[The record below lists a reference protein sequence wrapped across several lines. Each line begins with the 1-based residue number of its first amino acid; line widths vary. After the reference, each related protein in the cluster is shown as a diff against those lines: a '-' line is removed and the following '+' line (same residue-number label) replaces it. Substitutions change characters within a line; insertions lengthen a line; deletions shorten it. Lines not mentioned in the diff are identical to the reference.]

1 MVSRNALR
9 WTLATL
15 TLLGASS
22 VSADP
27 INFTGFVENDF
38 NKANDPNDKIRIIS
52 VDPDPLN
59 RITQLPQMTAQN
71 IINGYAIKDMRLQ
84 YDKATDTLSVGLNTY
99 SIAGSA
105 IGNGGPDI
113 AKALADYGGV
123 DPAHIGGLKS
133 ITVAFA
139 GANPVD
145 SNSHGPVVAV
155 AGIPSDKSLAGPGL
169 IGFNVAAYN
178 GSNNKSLQNSY
189 GATLTN
195 NLGTLAFDPSAAH
208 PGFEFTIKNFSHM
221 APGVLDPK
229 DGFWVAAYAGSP
241 NDNPIGEES
250 SGFLHVPSFGAQV
263 PEPATVLSWTI
274 VAAAAGAVRLRRRR
288 VV

>member
-38 NKANDPNDKIRIIS
+38 NKFKDDTIKIIP
-52 VDPDPLN
+52 VNPDPLN
-59 RITQLPQMTAQN
+59 RIAQLPQMTAQG
-71 IINGYAIKDMRLQ
+71 IINGYAIKDLRLH
-84 YDKATDTLSVGLNTY
+84 YDSKTDVLSVGVNTY

-123 DPAHIGGLKS
+123 DPAHIGGKKS
-133 ITVAFA
+133 ITIAFA
-139 GANPVD
+139 GVNPANQAVP
-145 SNSHGPVVAV
+145 GPTVAV
-155 AGIPSDKSLAGPGL
+155 AGIPSDKSTAGPGL
-169 IGFNVAAYN
+169 IGFNIAAYDA
-178 GSNNKSLQNSY
+178 SKSQSIQNSY

-195 NLGTLAFDPSAAH
+195 NMGALAFDPSAAH
-208 PGFEFTIKNFSHM
+208 PGFEFTIKNFSQLSPNH
-221 APGVLDPK
+221 LDPTE
-229 DGFWVAAYAGSP
+229 GFWIAAFAGSP
-241 NDNPIGEES
+241 NDNPIGEENLE
-250 SGFLHVPSFGAQV
+250 FTKVPKFVPQII
-263 PEPATVLSWTI
+263 PEPATVLSWTV
-274 VAAAAGAVRLRRRR
+274 VAAAAGALRLRRRR
-288 VV
+288 EV